1 MKGFL
6 AALLLLTSIPV
17 PIRTALELKG
27 SLPFFPIVG
36 LIIGGILT
44 GLDMAMGYF
53 LPVELASAILLLVS
67 ILITRGMHLDGF
79 IDTCDGLA
87 VVGSREEKL
96 QAMEDPRVGAFGVIG
111 SVLVLL
117 LKFSAISALD
127 KTMRPH
133 ILAVF
138 PIVGR
143 WCMAWA
149 VALYKPAKEEGLG
162 KGFKDMVRGK
172 ELIPASI
179 IALFLSFL
187 FARTLGL
194 SLMLISW
201 LISII
206 LGTVLSR
213 SFGGMT
219 GDTYGAI
226 NEVAETMALM
236 AGAALG
242 EIWEG

>member
-6 AALLLLTSIPV
+6 AALLFLTSIPV
-17 PIRTALELKG
+17 PIRTAPELKG
-27 SLPFFPIVG
+27 SIPFFPVVG
-36 LIIGGILT
+36 LIIGGMLA
-44 GLDMAMGYF
+44 GLDMAMRYF
-53 LPVELASAILLLVS
+53 LPVGPASAILLLLS
-67 ILITRGMHLDGF
+67 ILITRGMHLDGL

-96 QAMEDPRVGAFGVIG
+96 RAMEDPRVGAFGVIG
-111 SVLVLL
+111 SVLILL

-127 KTMRPH
+127 KSMRPH

-138 PIVGR
+138 PIAGR

-162 KGFKDMVRGK
+162 RGFKDMVRVS
-172 ELIPASI
+172 ELIPTFI
-179 IALFLSFL
+179 IALSLSFL
-187 FARTLGL
+187 LASTFGL
-194 SLMLISW
+194 FVILISW

-206 LGTVLSR
+206 LGSVLSR

-226 NEVAETMALM
+226 NEAAETMALM
-236 AGAALG
+236 TGVALG
-242 EIWEG
+242 HIWEG